1 MSTLKVDAIRHNS
14 ATSDAI
20 TTHSDGTASA
30 KIIDVGG
37 GQLSHRNLVINGA
50 MMLAQR
56 GTSSTS
62 SGYQTVDRFQTIV
75 SGVDEAITQ
84 AQVDITAGTTPY
96 TLGFRKAYK
105 ITNGNQ
111 TSGLGAADRLETIH
125 NIEAQDIANSGWNYL
140 STSSYITLQF
150 WIKSSVAQNF
160 YGRLLTSSGT
170 DYNYPFET
178 GSLSANTWTKITK
191 TIPGNSGITVD
202 NTTGHGLR
210 ISLYLGLGTDY
221 TGSVSLNTW
230 AAYNSAARVP
240 DITSTWYTTNDATL
254 EITGVQLEVGNT
266 ATSFE
271 HRTFGDEL
279 LRCQRYCMKWWNN
292 GDTTSNHSRFPPGY
306 YQNTTSGVFFLF
318 HSVPMRQTDGRTLTH
333 NVGVIENMSGGG
345 NGNNL
350 SIMADGGSSMITP
363 IILSGMS
370 GVTQHA
376 IFVPR
381 IGSGQTNWYI
391 IVSSEL

>member
-254 EITGVQLEVGNT
+254 EITGVQLEVGSV
-266 ATSFE
+266 ATDFE
-271 HRTFGDEL
+271 HRSFGQEL
-279 LRCQRYCMKWWNN
+279 TLCQRYYETSHSYGTAFGTNTSEGKFLQN
-292 GDTTSNHSRFPPGY
+292 GTTNGAGNQQVTIYFR
-306 YQNTTSGVFFLF
+306 TTKRANPTVTGHYDGTVGSWYGARSGAAAVT
-318 HSVPMRQTDGRTLTH
+318 SVSFDLIGMNSFRAY
-333 NVGVIENMSGGG
+333 N
-345 NGNNL
+345 
-350 SIMADGGSSMITP
+350 SIGANYAASE
-363 IILSGMS
+363 
-370 GVTQHA
+370 Q
-376 IFVPR
+376 
-381 IGSGQTNWYI
+381 IGHWQA
-391 IVSSEL
+391 VSEL